1 MYIAPIEFDQV
12 RYWFLNVNRKF
23 DFLCMFLTGNGEY
36 NNVINEEILRNRYLI
51 DRATGDGICYFFCSS
66 FQIEGDIVDFNRWNV
81 RNREI
86 KNTIND
92 IFNEH
97 HKSSSLQSE
106 LMREDV
112 CDFYQ
117 ISRSEL
123 PALVFINKKEDLHI
137 YPIKGFKDI
146 QALLTPLGIISDLM
160 ADKIRKDRNVKE
172 MGLLKYKAKLKVM
185 RYNELTKATEE
196 AVAKSEYAQSLI
208 DDIIKVCKI
217 RNFDEFTLKKMYN
230 HPEKIRQILSVHKI
244 EDAELDQKILLLKDC
259 ISQYKIVTEN
269 RLSYFQSEKEKLS
282 GVSYYEWDCDIK
294 KEEEKFEKSKDV
306 SIKNLG
312 SLGLD
317 VDAKSIIENCI
328 SGQTELWLLP
338 ILNASQ
344 QREDNDL
351 NMADNAKIL
360 KCFIAGSK
368 SLEKERDA
376 IISGINDLN
385 IQNKH
390 TKKNIECYTYKH
402 FDSYLTREGHQAAYN
417 DFIYHQA
424 DLVIFALDEVIGG
437 ITKEEFMVAVD
448 ALRAKNYKSPI
459 IFVFSNSNSENKM
472 ENLDISAVREQVDS
486 LKQYWIDYSSLE
498 VLKLK
503 LQLKV
508 NFLYTN

>member
-23 DFLCMFLTGNGEY
+23 NFLCMFLTGNGEY

-51 DRATGDGICYFFCSS
+51 DRTTGDGICYFFCSS
-66 FQIEGDIVDFNRWNV
+66 FQTEGDVVDFNRWNV
-81 RNREI
+81 RNRRI

-92 IFNEH
+92 ILNNK

-123 PALVFINKKEDLHI
+123 PAFVFINKKEDLYI

-160 ADKIRKDRNVKE
+160 ADKIRKDRNVEEIKRR
-172 MGLLKYKAKLKVM
+172 AKSKVI
-185 RYNELTKATEE
+185 RYNELTKATED

-244 EDAELDQKILLLKDC
+244 EDAELNQKVLILKDC

-269 RLSYFQSEKEKLS
+269 RLSYLQSEKEKLS
-282 GVSYYEWDCDIK
+282 SAAWDCEIK
-294 KEEEKFEKSKDV
+294 KEEEKFEKSKDIG
-306 SIKNLG
+306 IKNLG

-317 VDAKSIIENCI
+317 VDAKSIIEYCI
-328 SGQTELWLLP
+328 WGQTELWLLP

-344 QREDNDL
+344 QRKDYDL

-390 TKKNIECYTYKH
+390 TKKIIECYTYKH
-402 FDSYLTREGHQAAYN
+402 FDSYLTREGHQVAYN

-459 IFVFSNSNSENKM
+459 IFVFSNSNSESKM